1 MGIEIERRFLVDG
14 RNEQPWREGVA
25 KPISQYYLGDVSL
38 VDGDLFYQNLHIISI
53 DDDLNDIVTWRI
65 RNYAGAFILTAKG
78 RKIGAKGAEYE
89 WEISEEVWNEL
100 SSLGLPGVVKTRYL
114 FESNDGMLWEVDEY
128 EGVLAGLIIA
138 EVELE
143 SEEQS
148 IEIPEWTRLE
158 LTNLRGWSN
167 AALSNM
173 IKDVKPN

>member
-1 MGIEIERRFLVDG
+1 
-14 RNEQPWREGVA
+14 
-25 KPISQYYLGDVSL
+25 
-38 VDGDLFYQNLHIISI
+38 
-53 DDDLNDIVTWRI
+53 
-65 RNYAGAFILTAKG
+65 
-78 RKIGAKGAEYE
+78 
-89 WEISEEVWNEL
+89 
-100 SSLGLPGVVKTRYL
+100 
-114 FESNDGMLWEVDEY
+114 MLWEVDEY